1 MDTQLIIICVLTFVI
16 HLIGTLA
23 YAARIAGVRTRRIA
37 VSFSLFNILILVSR
51 TSNSFQGPFLAKRI
65 ENTIAGGVSHGL
77 LTDFRW
83 MLWSATLATVAG
95 ALLTPMFQRIFS
107 RAVIHFQANR
117 SVPRLLLH
125 IFFSGIPWVHAATS
139 NTSSLPFGPLI
150 NPSRAKAHKSRWSLY
165 FSRLAHPS
173 DTASS

>member
-1 MDTQLIIICVLTFVI
+1 MDTQLLIICVLTFVI

-65 ENTIAGGVSHGL
+65 ENTIAGGLSHGL

-83 MLWSATLATVAG
+83 MLWSAT
-95 ALLTPMFQRIFS
+95 
-107 RAVIHFQANR
+107 
-117 SVPRLLLH
+117 
-125 IFFSGIPWVHAATS
+125 
-139 NTSSLPFGPLI
+139 
-150 NPSRAKAHKSRWSLY
+150 
-165 FSRLAHPS
+165 
-173 DTASS
+173 